1 MFKDFLSNSIFF
13 FLQAQLSILL
23 GPLLLT
29 FCLETAEGF
38 YTPAPPGVRN
48 GNYSMAAV
56 FKNIRDR
63 GQHDID
69 QQHARLSRDLEFDNE
84 EYGRGFL
91 PPSGR
96 YKVEEDDGGAY
107 STRTLD
113 YIADSYSA
121 VELGIGIGSKCHQC
135 QMVKLIGIDSIAA
148 EQN

>member
-1 MFKDFLSNSIFF
+1 
-13 FLQAQLSILL
+13 
-23 GPLLLT
+23 
-29 FCLETAEGF
+29 
-38 YTPAPPGVRN
+38 
-48 GNYSMAAV
+48 MAALL
-56 FKNIRDR
+56 KNIRDR

-121 VELGIGIGSKCHQC
+121 VELGMGSKCHQC
-135 QMVKLIGIDSIAA
+135 EMVKLIGIDSIAA